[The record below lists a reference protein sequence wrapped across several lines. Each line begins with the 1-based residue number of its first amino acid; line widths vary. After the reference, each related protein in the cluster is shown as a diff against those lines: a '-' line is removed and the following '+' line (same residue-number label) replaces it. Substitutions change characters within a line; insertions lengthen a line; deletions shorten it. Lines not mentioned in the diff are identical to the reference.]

1 MLGWPTIREGQEK
14 REEGNSPKHS
24 GPSFRCSCL
33 IRFSTNNVYI
43 VEISSV
49 FADNVSAMV
58 RFEWNSVFWIITK
71 YIFWP
76 PLCLVR
82 QRMKSPRRDFVF
94 QDLEE
99 TLLLTLH
106 VKGIFE
112 EKRCPSLG
120 CSSKSRNSPNHPG
133 SIFKFSCLISFS
145 NRRCL
150 YSQRELCIC
159 RQCVSNGKIWIEF
172 IVLSHHQI

>member
-14 REEGNSPKHS
+14 SEEGNSPKHS
-24 GPSFRCSCL
+24 EPSFRCSCL
-33 IRFSTNNVYI
+33 IRISTNNVYI

-82 QRMKSPRRDFVF
+82 KRMKEALKWFCLSRFRGKFIATLARCRSRVSF
-94 QDLEE
+94 QKAQKPGYQ
-99 TLLLTLH
+99 
-106 VKGIFE
+106 VKKHRKNCESYATQVTWKVQF
-112 EKRCPSLG
+112 RCL
-120 CSSKSRNSPNHPG
+120 
-133 SIFKFSCLISFS
+133 SCLSRLHYDTWLPSVIWKCDIFS
-145 NRRCL
+145 KWNP
-150 YSQRELCIC
+150 S
-159 RQCVSNGKIWIEF
+159 
-172 IVLSHHQI
+172 